1 MESALPKNQQFSYHK
16 KSGYTGFIWAMVAVC
31 IVETVGV
38 SFLLYKWSPI
48 LHWIHLLLSV
58 ATIIFLIID
67 LRAVS
72 KHPIVI
78 HNNEL
83 TIKIGIR
90 PAITI
95 PLSNVKEIKSGKI
108 NFENDRKNKE
118 VLDLSLLGFD
128 EPTFEM
134 VLTKAIESK
143 GRSIQR
149 IFFTVDDERS
159 FYEEVNQGRDCV

>member
-1 MESALPKNQQFSYHK
+1 MESALGKSQQFSYHK
-16 KSGYTGFIWAMVAVC
+16 KSGYRGFIWAMVAVC
-31 IVETVGV
+31 TVETVGV
-38 SFLLYKWSPI
+38 SFLLYKWSLI

-58 ATIIFLIID
+58 GTIVFLIID
-67 LRAVS
+67 LRAVT

-95 PLSNVKEIKSGKI
+95 PLSNIKEIKSGKI

-128 EPTFEM
+128 EPTFNCF
-134 VLTKAIESK
+134 I
-143 GRSIQR
+143 
-149 IFFTVDDERS
+149 
-159 FYEEVNQGRDCV
+159 